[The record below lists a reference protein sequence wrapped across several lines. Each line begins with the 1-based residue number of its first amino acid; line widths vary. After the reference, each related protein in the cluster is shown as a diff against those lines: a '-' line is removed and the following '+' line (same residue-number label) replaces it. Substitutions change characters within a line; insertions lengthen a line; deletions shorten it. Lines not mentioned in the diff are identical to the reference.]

1 MHAAQLDMAVFVF
14 LHWDN
19 YVSALALDS
28 MRWVT
33 GARTVPSVGECDLG
47 LDAFAVRGVALLT
60 RPDARLR
67 DTPMGPAVVTPEV
80 VLVLECGGWANV

>member
-1 MHAAQLDMAVFVF
+1 MHGTRLDMAVFVF
-14 LHWDN
+14 ARGNN
-19 YVSALALDS
+19 YLGALALDS

-33 GARTVPSVGECDLG
+33 GAHHVPSVGECDPH

-67 DTPMGPAVVTPEV
+67 DTPMGPAVVVPEAA
-80 VLVLECGGWANV
+80 LVLQCEGWANV